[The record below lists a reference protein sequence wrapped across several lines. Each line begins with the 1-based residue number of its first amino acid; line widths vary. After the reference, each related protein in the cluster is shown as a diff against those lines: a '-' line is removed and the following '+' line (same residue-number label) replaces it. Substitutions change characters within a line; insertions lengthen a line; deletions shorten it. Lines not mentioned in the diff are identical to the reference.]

1 MWVVAKLVI
10 MRKIVISDRR
20 PTWAHT
26 FIHWRCML
34 EDAELKKELE
44 APKVSYSKMEINLS
58 SAGPR
63 PATRKTSFTNL
74 FCGNLHMSISRPLAF
89 LVVFDVQAVVPNYTT
104 HGWHG
109 IERDGTG
116 QDMGYVCRWWWGGC
130 VPKEIHY
137 KFLETQ
143 DSWLCWLEIQS
154 SSSPEAEE
162 LSVSHGSEWV

>member
-1 MWVVAKLVI
+1 
-10 MRKIVISDRR
+10 
-20 PTWAHT
+20 
-26 FIHWRCML
+26 ML
-34 EDAELKKELE
+34 EYEELKKELE

-58 SAGPR
+58 SARRVFFYFLVDGD
-63 PATRKTSFTNL
+63 L

-109 IERDGTG
+109 IERNGTG
-116 QDMGYVCRWWWGGC
+116 RDRTWDMCADDGGGGC

-143 DSWLCWLEIQS
+143 DSWFCWLEIQS